1 MLCTRCVGRP
11 LGRRRG
17 SRLRARVGA
26 SAGPLAAADLLH
38 HGINAVC
45 AHTKE
50 RARDVSTAKSR
61 RRRGRQ
67 TPARCRGAAH
77 RHPPS
82 PAAFAHERGEGCVS
96 CGAGALLA
104 RSLAALRGS
113 SACPQCT
120 AVVRIAAAFGEACV
134 HRGPHGLRR
143 CAPLPA
149 SGCPG
154 CGRRRTG
161 SARGRAPGSS
171 WCSRRRRSAAR
182 KPAAGASQIEGPIA
196 ACAAAL
202 WRGGARAFSNLVPG
216 RTLKC
221 TSVLSCKRQGDGA
234 SQRRASRRKLSGL
247 ALAPRRAQRLGARL
261 VLHFDVD
268 LLPNLLLL
276 HLGVVRHGGGGCA
289 ARGSSAKARRHGCAR
304 REATHQY
311 LSWRTTRGATLW
323 RAAASAPRA
332 DEAARRAGVRRRLF
346 PPPSACFGSSR
357 TAAALPAPRAARAAA
372 CCAPESRACKRKR
385 RRAGAKTVWR
395 PGSRPS
401 ERRGVATPR
410 SLPTSSN
417 HGLRSPR
424 RPRRALLRR
433 PRRRSRGAPLR
444 PRRPSRRRR
453 RRRERQPRV
462 RAQPG
467 LQDVMAGPEGPRA
480 PGEPRSQEE
489 ANPRAHPPLRPF

>member
-134 HRGPHGLRR
+134 HRGPHCPRR

-395 PGSRPS
+395 PG
-401 ERRGVATPR
+401 
-410 SLPTSSN
+410 
-417 HGLRSPR
+417 
-424 RPRRALLRR
+424 
-433 PRRRSRGAPLR
+433 
-444 PRRPSRRRR
+444 
-453 RRRERQPRV
+453 
-462 RAQPG
+462 
-467 LQDVMAGPEGPRA
+467 
-480 PGEPRSQEE
+480 
-489 ANPRAHPPLRPF
+489 HPAV